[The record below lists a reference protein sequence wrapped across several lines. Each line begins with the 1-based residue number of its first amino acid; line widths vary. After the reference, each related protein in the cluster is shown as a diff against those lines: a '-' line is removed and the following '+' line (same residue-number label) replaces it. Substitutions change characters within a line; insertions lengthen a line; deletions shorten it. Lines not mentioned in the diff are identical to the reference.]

1 MMKFP
6 LLEKSPVW
14 NAFSDYGKSI
24 FQPNGVFYWSG
35 RAKKEANIIGTI
47 GAILG
52 PENELES
59 IESDRTITFYVPMI
73 KDMVKCDPQMIVPYT
88 PITGNPELR
97 GLWQEWIVNKG
108 KRSKNLPLGQV
119 DLTGKLSLPVIV
131 PGLSFGI
138 FTGTRLFINPGEE
151 VIAPNKFWDNYVAII
166 ERQCGGIISTFDMF
180 EEVNGKLTYNLNGM
194 KDQIVKSFE
203 HQQKAVM
210 LLNFPSNPTGYMPDG
225 ETVIRMKETLLDC
238 VNTHNKPI
246 VVLCDDAYEGYCYS
260 ESAVNVSIFYELAN
274 LHELIIPI
282 KIDGATKEFLLYGGR
297 MGAFTLGLHE
307 KWYSKENKDDFCEEF
322 QNKVKGTIR
331 STISNSNTYTQN
343 LVLQM
348 FKTGFDEVLESRK
361 KVVDLMGERF
371 SLMNELLS
379 KPMSG
384 VYMDPNGGAFF
395 LLLNIDKK
403 VKASDFNIHLLKNY
417 QTGFIPLEDEKRGL
431 NALRI
436 AFSSIPVSKI
446 PKAVENIKSTIKD
459 LGL

>member
-6 LLEKSPVW
+6 HLEKSPLW

-52 PENELES
+52 PENELENV
-59 IESDRTITFYVPMI
+59 ESDKTITFYVPMI
-73 KDMVKCDPQMIVPYT
+73 KDVVTCDPQMIVPYT

-97 GLWQEWIVNKG
+97 KIWRDWIIYKG
-108 KRSKNLPLGQV
+108 KNSRNLPSGQV
-119 DLTGKLSLPVIV
+119 DLTGKLTLPVVV

-138 FTGTRLFINPGEE
+138 FAATRLFVNSGEE
-151 VIAPNKFWDNYVAII
+151 IIAPNKFWDNYVAII
-166 ERQCGGIISTFDMF
+166 ERQCGGKITTFEMF
-180 EEVNGKLTYNLNGM
+180 EDMDGKLEYNLSGM
-194 KDQIVKSFE
+194 KENILKSFDS
-203 HQQKAVM
+203 QQKAVL
-210 LLNFPSNPTGYMPDG
+210 LLNFPSNPTGYMPNASSVLKMKQTLVECV
-225 ETVIRMKETLLDC
+225 ET
-238 VNTHNKPI
+238 HQKPI
-246 VVLCDDAYEGYCYS
+246 VVIFDDAYEGWVYNNN
-260 ESAVNVSIFYELAN
+260 AINVSVFYELTG

-282 KIDGATKEFLLYGGR
+282 KIDGATKEILMYGGR

-307 KWYSKENKDDFCEEF
+307 KWYEADLKDEFCEEF

-348 FKTGFDEVLESRK
+348 FKKGFDVVLESRK
-361 KVVDLMGERF
+361 KVVDLMGERYR
-371 SLMNELLS
+371 MINKLLS
-379 KPMSG
+379 EPMQG
-384 VYMDPNGGAFF
+384 ATMDPNGGAFF

-403 VKASDFNIHLLKNY
+403 VKASDVNIHLLKHY
-417 QTGFIPLEDEKRGL
+417 QTGFIPLEDEKNRL

-446 PKAVENIKSTIKD
+446 PKAVENIKNTLRD
-459 LGL
+459 LGF